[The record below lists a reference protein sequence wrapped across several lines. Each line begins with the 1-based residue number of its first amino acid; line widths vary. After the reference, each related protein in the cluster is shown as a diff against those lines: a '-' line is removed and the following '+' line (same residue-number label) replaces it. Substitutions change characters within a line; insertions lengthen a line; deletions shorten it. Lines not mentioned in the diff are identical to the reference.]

1 MADPKSIA
9 ALYNYDPRPAPLR
22 GVDVGRYLQAE
33 LSEIGARLNVLT
45 ETFMPS
51 VTVGLTNLSN
61 PITFTADPVFTPL
74 DNYDLGIAS
83 DFLSY
88 VGLVFDPVAG
98 TISFTGGANE
108 FYTVEITAAITF
120 RRDTLG
126 FNEQVFM
133 RVADLTSAINYRF
146 ASAFIVSNLQTLFQL
161 SGSTVIEVN
170 GDSVLQ
176 LEVAADI
183 GGLCDSAIGTFAVRP
198 VTNRYLVRPNG

>member
-22 GVDVGRYLQAE
+22 SVDVSRYIQGE

-45 ETFMPS
+45 ETFMPNT
-51 VTVGLTNLSN
+51 TVGLTNLSN
-61 PITFTADPVFTPL
+61 PINFTADPVFEPL
-74 DNYDLGIAS
+74 VDYDLGIAS
-83 DFLSY
+83 DNLSF

-98 TISFTGGANE
+98 TIGFTGGPNE
-108 FYTVEITAAITF
+108 FYTIEITAAITF

-133 RVADLTSAINYRF
+133 HVSDLTAAIDYRF

-161 SGSTVIEVN
+161 VGSTVIEVT
-170 GDSVLQ
+170 GDAVLQ
-176 LEVAADI
+176 LQVAADI

-198 VTNRYLVRPNG
+198 ITNRYLVRPNG